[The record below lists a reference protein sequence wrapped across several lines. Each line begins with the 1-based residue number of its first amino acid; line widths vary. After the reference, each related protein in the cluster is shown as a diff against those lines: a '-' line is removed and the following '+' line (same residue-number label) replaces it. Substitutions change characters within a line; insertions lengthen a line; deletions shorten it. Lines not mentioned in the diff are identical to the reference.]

1 MYIVAI
7 VNTLLD
13 KTNPYNGKTDW
24 KAGQQG
30 YYSLIYKAEVV
41 YDRSALTYL
50 RTGKVYISGYRFV
63 NYNMGITQ
71 SASSRTYILG
81 GADAQSQGLSPT
93 AIKIKEETNGTLY
106 NVTWDNY
113 RSLPDKVADD
123 IIAGYT
129 SGQIVELY
137 G

>member
-30 YYSLIYKAEVV
+30 YYSLIYKAE
-41 YDRSALTYL
+41 
-50 RTGKVYISGYRFV
+50 VYISGYRFV